1 MDARWKNARAFG
13 TAVHSKHVAV
23 EILDSAGSLSGV
35 YEPTI
40 YVRAGDGKILTD
52 QVPCKHLTARHMDEI
67 VKDEADG
74 KITSTAA
81 QLEVSG
87 FGVVSWT
94 GSNHAQ
100 QSYHGAKRRLH
111 AARSAVIPEQF
122 QRRRRFRRQ
131 NTTLDKSFRR
141 QPVVLTF

>member
-1 MDARWKNARAFG
+1 
-13 TAVHSKHVAV
+13 
-23 EILDSAGSLSGV
+23 
-35 YEPTI
+35 
-40 YVRAGDGKILTD
+40 
-52 QVPCKHLTARHMDEI
+52 MDEI

-111 AARSAVIPEQF
+111 AARSAVIPEAIQAPSSLSPAEHDF
-122 QRRRRFRRQ
+122 G
-131 NTTLDKSFRR
+131 
-141 QPVVLTF
+141 